1 MSAEIPSAWWVL
13 SRVTSGLSLA
23 ASVSTT
29 LHGQAPVS
37 HLIAQ
42 SAAATHLA
50 TMWGLV
56 GLIDLTNL
64 GIKIMRSQQRR
75 LQGTRDQGLMKS
87 FCIVHWL
94 HEASL
99 PEVVDNFLASSTSS
113 RPSTHVPSHPVLTDR

>member
-1 MSAEIPSAWWVL
+1 M
-13 SRVTSGLSLA
+13 
-23 ASVSTT
+23 
-29 LHGQAPVS
+29 
-37 HLIAQ
+37 
-42 SAAATHLA
+42 
-50 TMWGLV
+50 GLV

-113 RPSTHVPSHPVLTDR
+113 RPSRVAGATCPHRSVVSPYRIGELP